1 MNGPGE
7 STLTEA
13 DPKRA
18 LVPFAPTAFQW
29 IDSTEDWSEFARSLK
44 NAALVALDVEA
55 DGFHRYPERLSLIQ
69 IALPGPKIAVLD
81 PLSVTGL
88 SDLGVVLADP
98 RQVKV
103 LHAASYD
110 VRALQR
116 DLGFTLRGL
125 YDTSIAA
132 QFLGLERT
140 GLAAVLQ
147 EVLGVDLAKSKR
159 LQRMDWSQRPLPE
172 AALAYAA
179 DDVAHLLDLYHVMV
193 DRIANLGRSAWV
205 AEECQRLES
214 FRQEPPPS
222 SHDACLQV
230 KGAKELDDQGR
241 AVLHAL
247 YCFREQEALRLGRPP
262 YRVMGNETMLT
273 LARDPGQRLESL
285 PGIGRPYLGPRR
297 RALLAALTQ
306 GRQDPPLRWPRHGA
320 ASRWTGEQRDRLTR
334 LKAWR
339 EAEAARLGLS
349 AGLVWS
355 ARHLDQLALHPDVDP
370 RELDLGEVRGD
381 LPWIRRW
388 QWDALGDALRSRLVT
403 LVASSAAPPGM

>member
-7 STLTEA
+7 STPAQEVTN
-13 DPKRA
+13 RV
-18 LVPFAPTAFQW
+18 LVASAPTAFQW
-29 IDSTEDWSEFARSLK
+29 IDTAEAWSDFARGLEK
-44 NAALVALDVEA
+44 AALVALDVEA

-69 IALPGPKIAVLD
+69 IALPGPRIAVLD
-81 PLSVTGL
+81 PLAVTGL
-88 SDLGVVLADP
+88 SDLGFVLAD
-98 RQVKV
+98 RRHVKV

-147 EVLGVDLAKSKR
+147 EILCVDLAKSKR

-193 DRIANLGRSAWV
+193 DRIADLGRSAWV
-205 AEECQRLES
+205 AEECERLES
-214 FRQEPPPS
+214 FRQEPPLNS
-222 SHDACLQV
+222 QEACLQV

-273 LARDPGQRLESL
+273 LARDPSLRLEGL
-285 PGIGRPYLGPRR
+285 PGIGKPYLGPRR

-320 ASRWTGEQRDRLTR
+320 APRWTGEQRNRLTR

-339 EAEAARLGLS
+339 EAEAAKLGMS

-355 ARHLDQLALHPDVDP
+355 ARHLDQLALHPGVDP
-370 RELDLGEVRGD
+370 LELDLGESRGD
-381 LPWIRRW
+381 LPWIRHW
-388 QWDALGDALRSRLVT
+388 QWDALGDALRSQLAT
-403 LVASSAAPPGM
+403 LDASSAAP